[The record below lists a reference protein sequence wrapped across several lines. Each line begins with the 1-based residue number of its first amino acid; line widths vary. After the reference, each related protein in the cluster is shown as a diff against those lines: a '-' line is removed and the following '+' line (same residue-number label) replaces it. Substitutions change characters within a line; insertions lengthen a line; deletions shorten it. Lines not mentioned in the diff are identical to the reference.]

1 MELGI
6 RVGVKVVVV
15 DKEQA
20 PSRNEGCRTFLLF
33 LLVLGLVRLDR
44 VLVTRRETCSL
55 RKAKSTW
62 LGSLPLQPQRRRIV
76 WGR

>member
-1 MELGI
+1 M
-6 RVGVKVVVV
+6 

-20 PSRNEGCRTFLLF
+20 PVRNEGCRTFLLF
-33 LLVLGLVRLDR
+33 LLVLARVRLDR
-44 VLVTRRETCSL
+44 VLVTLRETCSL

-62 LGSLPLQPQRRRIV
+62 LDTLPLSPQRRRIV